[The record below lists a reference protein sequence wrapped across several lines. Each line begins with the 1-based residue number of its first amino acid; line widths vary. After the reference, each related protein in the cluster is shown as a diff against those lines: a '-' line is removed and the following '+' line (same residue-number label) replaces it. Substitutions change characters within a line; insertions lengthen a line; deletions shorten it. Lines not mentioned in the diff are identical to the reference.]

1 MCEVLRRFPR
11 FLKSSKVLKIW
22 DLGES
27 AIIQK
32 PLGKVY
38 FLNWLDVANTQIYLA
53 ENSKWLLFLD

>member
-1 MCEVLRRFPR
+1 MREVLRRFPR

-32 PLGKVY
+32 ALEK
-38 FLNWLDVANTQIYLA
+38 FT
-53 ENSKWLLFLD
+53 F

>member
-11 FLKSSKVLKIW
+11 FVKSSKVLKIW

-32 PLGKVY
+32 TLEE
-38 FLNWLDVANTQIYLA
+38 FT
-53 ENSKWLLFLD
+53 F

>member
-1 MCEVLRRFPR
+1 MREVLRRFPR

-32 PLGKVY
+32 ALEKLVY

-53 ENSKWLLFLD
+53 ENSTLTW